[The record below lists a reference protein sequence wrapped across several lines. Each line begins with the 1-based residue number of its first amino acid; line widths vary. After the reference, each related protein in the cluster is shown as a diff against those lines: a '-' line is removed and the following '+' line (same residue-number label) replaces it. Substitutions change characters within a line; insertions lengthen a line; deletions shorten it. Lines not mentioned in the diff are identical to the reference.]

1 MNPDYA
7 RVFFVLGLIVVAGI
21 IAVTRKTWAPGAFH
35 ALPSIWRIAKITVAE
50 ARRRRVLHAVVVLV
64 VLILFSMTFFSYLS
78 PQEQARML
86 ISGGLAAITVFGILL
101 AIFVGAFLIPQDIE
115 NRTVYAI
122 LAKPVRRFE
131 YVLGKYVGALII
143 LGAVVAVMTVVLVA
157 VLAMQDRLVADLP
170 DSPFNPNLGGVVF
183 AAVMSYCSLAVLTA
197 LIMLISTV
205 ASTTMTVVSAFII
218 WAVGSLQSQ
227 IHELAESATGATKL
241 VLFVIYHVMPKL
253 ENFDFRHQVSNFIS
267 YSVYSGW
274 NAVLHGIG
282 YTLVVLILASIFFN
296 DRQV

>member
-1 MNPDYA
+1 MNPGYA
-7 RVFFVLGLIVVAGI
+7 RTFFVLGLIVVAGI

-227 IHELAESATGATKL
+227 IHDLAESATGATKL
-241 VLFVIYHVMPKL
+241 ILFVIYYIVPRL
-253 ENFDFRHQVSNFIS
+253 ENFDFRHQVSNFMS
-267 YSVYSGW
+267 YSVYSGL
-274 NAVLHGIG
+274 NAVWIG
-282 YTLVVLILASIFFN
+282 ALYTGVVLVLASIFFS

>member
-1 MNPDYA
+1 VNPGYA
-7 RVFFVLGLIVVAGI
+7 RILFVLGLIVVAGI

-227 IHELAESATGATKL
+227 IHDLAESATGATKL
-241 VLFVIYHVMPKL
+241 ILFVIYYIVPRL
-253 ENFDFRHQVSNFIS
+253 ENFDFRHQVSNFMS
-267 YSVYSGW
+267 YSVYSGL
-274 NAVLHGIG
+274 NAVWIG
-282 YTLVVLILASIFFN
+282 ALYTGVVLVLASIFFS